1 MEGCSHSDR
10 GPCPRE
16 GVADQAVEASGRP
29 DITGTLGL
37 VAARRNL
44 RGLGNR

>member
-16 GVADQAVEASGRP
+16 GVADQAVEASGSS

-37 VAARRNL
+37 VGGCKEESQR
-44 RGLGNR
+44 LGQ